1 MKRQT
6 RKHQPDD
13 SIKEYMDVSGLMGE
27 DMVEG
32 HEESHPAEALLHT
45 KPRGRLNELRRRT
58 EERLERK
65 RIALEYGWDWKDES
79 DLQ

>member
-6 RKHQPDD
+6 RKDQSDD
-13 SIKEYMDVSGLMGE
+13 SIKDFMDASGLMGE
-27 DMVEG
+27 DLPEG
-32 HEESHPAEALLHT
+32 VEESHPAEALLRS
-45 KPRGRLNELRRRT
+45 KPKGRLNELRRRH

-65 RIALEYGWDWKDES
+65 RIALEYGWDWKDDG